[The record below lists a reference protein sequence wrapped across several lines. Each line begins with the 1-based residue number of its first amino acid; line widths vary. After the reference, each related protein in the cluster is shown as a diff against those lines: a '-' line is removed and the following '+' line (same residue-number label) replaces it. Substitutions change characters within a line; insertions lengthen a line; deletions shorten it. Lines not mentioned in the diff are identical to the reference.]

1 VSTFFEIKAQT
12 EGESGK
18 GAGRQTASMC
28 VKRYALKTAGLREK
42 VGEIYVI
49 KGGSDR
55 KRCGKI
61 VKDWMGEG
69 VENIGRSV

>member
-1 VSTFFEIKAQT
+1 M
-12 EGESGK
+12 GK
-18 GAGRQTASMC
+18 RLPGWLADSMC
-28 VKRYALKTAGLREK
+28 FLKRYALKTAGLREK
-42 VGEIYVI
+42 VGEIYAF

-69 VENIGRSV
+69 VENIGSSV